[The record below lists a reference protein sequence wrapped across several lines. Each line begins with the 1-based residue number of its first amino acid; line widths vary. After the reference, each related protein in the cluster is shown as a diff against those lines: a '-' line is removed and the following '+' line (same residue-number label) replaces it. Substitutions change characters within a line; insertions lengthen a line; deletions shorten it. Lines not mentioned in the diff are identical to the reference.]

1 MSTLR
6 LVLASLWFYRRT
18 HLAALLGTAA
28 GAAVIGGALIV
39 GDSVR
44 ASLRELTLQRLGDV
58 DLALSGGRFVTD
70 GLIERLADG
79 EGFDQDDVAPA
90 LALRAG
96 LTAGEGD
103 SIRRVGGVNL
113 FGTDERL
120 WGLLETADVQRPE
133 AGEVVLN
140 GRVAEG
146 LGVVVGDEV
155 TISVEIPS
163 AVPRGNLLSNKDDA
177 TATVPLTVAAVLP
190 DTAGAA
196 RFDLNPAQQIPPVAY
211 ANLDGL
217 RDVLELS
224 PARPSRSIP
233 DGRTGRVN
241 AVFVRAGAAA
251 DAADVPGDDAA
262 QALTKTARAALTLD
276 DLRVKLVRNEER
288 GTLSLESDRMILEAP
303 LAAAAQQAA
312 QTAGLTASPRYVA
325 LANEITP
332 VGVPEAEIEDDERRS
347 AYFVVAGVEAHEW
360 ASGGRQPPELNEKSI
375 VLNEYLATEQLG
387 VTVDDK
393 VELEWY
399 SVDDGADAPER
410 SRIFTVSQIVPMDG
424 AAVDGTLTP
433 TVEGITDAATFNDWD
448 QPFEMDLDRVTT
460 ADDLYWEDYRA
471 LPKAFLPI
479 DRMRELFPSRYG
491 SSTSILYTAP
501 NGGRIEDFDAA
512 EERLTRALIEQL
524 DLRALGLAFAPVKA
538 QGLEAAAGT
547 TDFAGLFVGF
557 SLFLILSA
565 AILIALL
572 FRLGLE
578 RRASEVGLERAL
590 GLSPQAVRRLHLT
603 EGLIVVAVGGLVG
616 TAAAVGYAAL
626 MLWGLRT
633 LWVGAVG
640 TRFLFLS
647 MTPAS
652 LAIGFAISVA
662 LAAGAVWWGLRAL
675 RDTSVRALLAG
686 ETKGETEG
694 GGVWAQRVALGCGAI
709 AILLMA
715 ASLVGLVPNSEA
727 FAGFGWDVLA
737 FFSTGMLLLAAA
749 LGALGWWLSRRP
761 GGVPRSGFKLGLR
774 NAARERTRSVLTA
787 GLIACATFLLV
798 AVAAARKDPSAGLP
812 ELDSGNGGYL
822 LVAEAAAPLPF
833 NPSTPAGR
841 EELDLTGPAFES
853 IDDLAAFRVRP
864 GADAS
869 CLNLY
874 RTGLPTVLGV
884 PDSQIERGGFAFAD
898 TPAENPWKLLTEPLP
913 DANDGGGSTRST
925 LPVYPVLGDMN
936 TLQYS
941 LKLGVGDRIAV
952 PNDENPTAYFQVVG
966 QLDGSVFQGVLLTGE
981 ADFETLFP
989 TNDGWAYLLVDAP
1002 VESKTELAAALEG
1015 RLSGYGVDAEP
1026 VGERIASFLAVQNT
1040 YLSTFQALGGLGLLL
1055 GTLGLAAVMLRNVLE
1070 RRSELALLRAVGLG
1084 TRRIAG
1090 LVLTETA
1097 LLLVWGLASGT
1108 LAALLALWPHL
1119 SGRTADA
1126 PWLGG
1131 GLTLLAVF
1139 AAGMLASG
1147 WAVRAAVRTPIVAT
1161 LRGE

>member
-1 MSTLR
+1 MSSLR
-6 LVLASLWFYRRT
+6 LVARSLWFYRRT
-18 HLAALLGTAA
+18 HLAVLLGVAA
-28 GAAVIGGALIV
+28 GAAVIGGALVV

-44 ASLRELTLQRLGDV
+44 ASLRQLTLERLGEV

-70 GLIERLADG
+70 GFVEALSTSPQADDSVVAP
-79 EGFDQDDVAPA
+79 ETVAPA

-96 LTAGEGD
+96 LSAGGD
-103 SIRRVGGVNL
+103 DATRRVGSVNL

-120 WGLLETADVQRPE
+120 WGLLETHGVARPG
-133 AGEVVLN
+133 AGEIVLN
-140 GRVAEG
+140 ARVAEG
-146 LGVVVGDEV
+146 LGAGVDDEV

-163 AVPRGNLLSNKDDA
+163 AVPRGNLLADRDES
-177 TATVPLTVAAVLP
+177 TATVPLTVSAILP
-190 DTAGAA
+190 DEAGAS
-196 RFDLNPAQQIPPVAY
+196 RFDLNPAQQIPPVAF
-211 ANLDGL
+211 AELDTL
-217 RDVLELS
+217 RDLLEIS
-224 PARPSRSIP
+224 PVRPSRRNP
-233 DGRTGRVN
+233 GGRVGRVN
-241 AVFVRAGAAA
+241 AAFVSTAGDAVPGEAAA
-251 DAADVPGDDAA
+251 E
-262 QALTKTARAALTLD
+262 ALTAAARGGLTRD
-276 DLRVKLVRNEER
+276 DLRVTLKRNEPR
-288 GTLSLESDRMILEAP
+288 GMLSVESDRMILEPA
-303 LAAAAQQAA
+303 LAAAAQKAA
-312 QTAGLTASPRYVA
+312 GAAGLTASPRYVA
-325 LANEITP
+325 LANEMSP
-332 VGVPEAEIEDDERRS
+332 VGSDKHS
-347 AYFVVAGVEAHEW
+347 AYFVVAGL
-360 ASGGRQPPELNEKSI
+360 PPNAEGPRTLGVPDEGI
-375 VLNEYLATEQLG
+375 VLNEFLATEQLG
-387 VTVDDK
+387 VNVGDE
-393 VELEWY
+393 VELRWY
-399 SVDDGADAPER
+399 PVDDGADAPER
-410 SRIFTVSQIVPMDG
+410 TETFTVARIVPIDG
-424 AAVDGTLTP
+424 PTADPTLTP
-433 TVEGITDAATFNDWD
+433 TVQGVTDADTFADWD
-448 QPFEMDLDRVTT
+448 QPFDMDLDRVTP
-460 ADDLYWEDYRA
+460 ADETYWDDYRA
-471 LPKAFLPI
+471 LPKAFLPL
-479 DRMRELFPSRYG
+479 DRMRALFPSRYG
-491 SSTSILYTAP
+491 ESTSILLTGP
-501 NGGRIEDFDAA
+501 DGGPIADLDAA
-512 EERLTRALIEQL
+512 GERFTRALIEEV
-524 DLRALGLAFAPVKA
+524 DLRQLGLAFAPVKA
-538 QGLEAAAGT
+538 RGLEAAAGT

-557 SLFLILSA
+557 SLFLIASA

-578 RRASEVGLERAL
+578 RRAGEVGLERAL
-590 GLSPQAVRRLHLT
+590 GLGPKTVRRLHLA

-640 TRFLFLS
+640 TRFLFLAV
-647 MTPAS
+647 TPAS
-652 LAIGFAISVA
+652 LAIGFGVSVA

-675 RDTSVRALLAG
+675 RGTSVRALLAG
-686 ETKGETEG
+686 ETRGEVESTG
-694 GGVWAQRVALGCGAI
+694 AAAKWTALGCGAV
-709 AILLMA
+709 AATLMA
-715 ASLVGLVPNSEA
+715 AALAGTIPNREA
-727 FAGFGWDVLA
+727 FAGFGWDVIA
-737 FFSTGMLLLAAA
+737 FFLTGTLLLAAA
-749 LGALGWWLSRRP
+749 LGALGWWLARRP
-761 GGVPRSGFKLGLR
+761 GGVPRSSVKLGLR
-774 NAARERTRSVLTA
+774 NAARQRTRSVLTA

-798 AVAAARKDPSAGLP
+798 AVAAARKDPSAGPP

-833 NPSTPAGR
+833 DPSTASGR
-841 EELDLTGPAFES
+841 EELGLTGPPFEA
-853 IDDLAAFRVRP
+853 IDDLTACRVRP

-884 PDSQIERGGFAFAD
+884 PDAQIARGGFAFAD
-898 TPAENPWKLLTEPLP
+898 TPGENPWALLNQSLP
-913 DANDGGGSTRST
+913 NAPGPGGAGSGEGS

-941 LKLGVGDRIAV
+941 LKLGVGDRLPV
-952 PNDENPTAYFQVVG
+952 PNEENPVAYIEVVG
-966 QLDGSVFQGVLLTGE
+966 QLSGSVFQGVLLTGE
-981 ADFETLFP
+981 AHFERLFP
-989 TNDGWAYLLVDAP
+989 ANDGWAYLLIDAP
-1002 VESKTELAAALEG
+1002 VERREELAAALEG
-1015 RLSGYGVDAEP
+1015 RLSDFGVDAEP

-1070 RRSELALLRAVGLG
+1070 RRGELALLRAVGLG

>member
-1 MSTLR
+1 MSSLR

-18 HLAALLGTAA
+18 HLAVLLGVAA
-28 GAAVIGGALIV
+28 GAAVIGGALVV

-44 ASLRELTLQRLGDV
+44 ASLRQITLERLGEV

-70 GLIERLADG
+70 GFVDTLA
-79 EGFDQDDVAPA
+79 EGADAPATAAPA

-96 LTAGEGD
+96 LSAGEED
-103 SIRRVGGVNL
+103 AVRRVGSVNL

-120 WGLLETADVQRPE
+120 WGLLETAEVARPE
-133 AGEVVLN
+133 PGEIVLN
-140 GRVAEG
+140 ARVAEG
-146 LGVVVGDEV
+146 LGVSVGDDV

-163 AVPRGNLLSNKDDA
+163 AVPRGNLLANRDDS
-177 TATVPLTVAAVLP
+177 TATVPLTVSAVLP

-211 ANLDGL
+211 AELGEL
-217 RDVLELS
+217 RDLLALTPV
-224 PARPSRSIP
+224 RPSRRNP
-233 DGRTGRVN
+233 EGRVGRVN
-241 AVFVRAGAAA
+241 AVFVADPEGAGGEEVPGEDAA
-251 DAADVPGDDAA
+251 DA
-262 QALTKTARAALTLD
+262 LTKSARAGLTLD
-276 DLRVKLVRNEER
+276 DLRVKLVRNEAR
-288 GTLSLESDRMILEAP
+288 GTLSVESDRMILEAA
-303 LAAAAQQAA
+303 LAAAARDAA
-312 QTAGLTASPRYVA
+312 KAAGLTASPRYVA
-325 LANEITP
+325 LANEI
-332 VGVPEAEIEDDERRS
+332 VPADATTEEIDDENRRS
-347 AYFVVAGVEAHEW
+347 AYFVVAGVTADDVPAVREAGE
-360 ASGGRQPPELNEKSI
+360 NEI
-375 VLNEYLATEQLG
+375 VLNEFLANEQLG
-387 VTVDDK
+387 VQAGDEAT
-393 VELEWY
+393 LRWY
-399 SVDDGADAPER
+399 PVDDGADAPER
-410 SRIFTVSQIVPMDG
+410 SETFTVSAVVPIEG
-424 AAVDGTLTP
+424 AAADGTLTP
-433 TVEGITDAATFNDWD
+433 TVEGITDAATFADWD

-460 ADDLYWEDYRA
+460 EDEFYWDDYKA

-479 DRMRELFPSRYG
+479 ERMRELFPSRYG
-491 SSTSILYTAP
+491 SSTTVLLTGP
-501 NGGRIEDFDAA
+501 DGGPIEDFDAA
-512 EERLTRALIEQL
+512 EERFTAALLEGV
-524 DLRALGLAFAPVKA
+524 DLRQLGLAFGPVKA
-538 QGLEAAAGT
+538 QGLAAAAGT

-590 GLSPQAVRRLHLT
+590 GLGPKAVRRLHLT

-616 TAAAVGYAAL
+616 AAAAVGYAAL

-640 TRFLFLS
+640 TRFLFLDV
-647 MTPAS
+647 TPTS
-652 LAIGFAISVA
+652 LAIGFGVSVL
-662 LAAGAVWWGLRAL
+662 LAAAAVWWGLRAL
-675 RDTSVRALLAG
+675 RGASVRALLAG
-686 ETKGETEG
+686 ETGAEKEATGAA
-694 GGVWAQRVALGCGAI
+694 AQWIAVGCGGFA
-709 AILLMA
+709 AVLMLA
-715 ASLVGLVPNSEA
+715 ALAGLIPNAEA
-727 FAGFGWDVLA
+727 FAGFGWDVIA
-737 FFSTGMLLLAAA
+737 FFLTGMLLLAAA
-749 LGALGWWLSRRP
+749 LGALGWWLARRP
-761 GGVPRSGFKLGLR
+761 GGVPRSSVKLGLR
-774 NAARERTRSVLTA
+774 NAARQRTRSVLTA

-798 AVAAARKDPSAGLP
+798 AVAAARKDPSAAGP

-833 NPSTPAGR
+833 DPGTPSGR
-841 EELDLTGPAFES
+841 EELNLTGEPFEA
-853 IDDLAAFRVRP
+853 IDALTACRVRP

-898 TPAENPWKLLTEPLP
+898 TPGENPWELLKQELP
-913 DANDGGGSTRST
+913 DAPGPDGAP
-925 LPVYPVLGDMN
+925 LPVYPVLGDLN

-941 LKLGVGDRIAV
+941 LKLGVGDRLPV
-952 PNDENPTAYFQVVG
+952 PNEENPQAYFQVVG
-966 QLDGSVFQGVLLTGE
+966 QFDGSVFQGVLLTGE
-981 ADFETLFP
+981 ADFERLFP
-989 TNDGWAYLLVDAP
+989 TNDGWAYLLIDAP
-1002 VESKTELAAALEG
+1002 EDRQTELAAALEG

-1070 RRSELALLRAVGLG
+1070 RRGELALLRAVGLG
-1084 TRRIAG
+1084 TRKIAG

-1119 SGRTADA
+1119 SGRTADT

-1131 GLTLLAVF
+1131 ALTLLAVF

>member
-1 MSTLR
+1 MSSLR

-18 HLAALLGTAA
+18 HLAVLLGVAA
-28 GAAVIGGALIV
+28 GAAVIGGALVV

-44 ASLRELTLQRLGDV
+44 ASLRQITLDRLGEV

-70 GLIERLADG
+70 GLVESLAAG
-79 EGFDQDDVAPA
+79 ADDPATVAPA

-96 LTAGEGD
+96 LSAGED
-103 SIRRVGGVNL
+103 DAVRRVGSVNL

-120 WGLLETADVQRPE
+120 WGLLETAEVARPE
-133 AGEVVLN
+133 PGEIVLN
-140 GRVAEG
+140 TRVAEG
-146 LGVVVGDEV
+146 LGVAVGDDV

-163 AVPRGNLLSNKDDA
+163 AVPRGNLLADRDDS
-177 TATVPLTVAAVLP
+177 TATVPLTVSAVLP
-190 DTAGAA
+190 DSAGAA
-196 RFDLNPAQQIPPVAY
+196 RFDLNPAQQIPPVAF
-211 ANLDGL
+211 AELDTL
-217 RDVLELS
+217 RDLIGLTPV
-224 PARPSRSIP
+224 RPSRRNP
-233 DGRTGRVN
+233 EGRVGRVN
-241 AVFVRAGAAA
+241 AVFVAEAGDEAPGEEAAEALTASARAGM
-251 DAADVPGDDAA
+251 
-262 QALTKTARAALTLD
+262 TLD

-288 GTLSLESDRMILEAP
+288 GTLSVESDRMILEAP
-303 LAAAAQQAA
+303 LAAAARRAA
-312 QTAGLTASPRYVA
+312 EAAGMTASPRYVA
-325 LANEITP
+325 LANEI
-332 VGVPEAEIEDDERRS
+332 VPAGDNPDDKHS
-347 AYFVVAGVEAHEW
+347 AYFVVAGVERHAE
-360 ASGGRQPPELNEKSI
+360 APRGLGVTEEGI
-375 VLNEYLATEQLG
+375 VLNEFLATEQLG
-387 VTVDDK
+387 VQVGDQ
-393 VELEWY
+393 VELRWY
-399 SVDDGADAPER
+399 PVDDGADAPER
-410 SRIFTVSQIVPMDG
+410 SETFTVSAIVPVEG
-424 AAVDGTLTP
+424 AAADGTLTP
-433 TVEGITDAATFNDWD
+433 TVEGITDAATFADWD
-448 QPFEMDLDRVTT
+448 QPFDMDLSRVTP
-460 ADDLYWEDYRA
+460 ADETYWDDYKA

-479 DRMRELFPSRYG
+479 ERMRELFPSRYG
-491 SSTSILYTAP
+491 SSTSVLLTGP
-501 NGGRIEDFDAA
+501 EGGRIEDLDDA
-512 EERLTRALIEQL
+512 EQRFTQALIEEV
-524 DLRALGLAFAPVKA
+524 DLRALGLAFGPVKA
-538 QGLEAAAGT
+538 QGLAAAAGT

-590 GLSPQAVRRLHLT
+590 GLGPQAVRRLHLA

-616 TAAAVGYAAL
+616 AAAAVGYAAL

-640 TRFLFLS
+640 TRFLFLDV
-647 MTPAS
+647 TPTS
-652 LAIGFAISVA
+652 LAVGFGISVL
-662 LAAGAVWWGLRAL
+662 LAAGAVWWGLRVL
-675 RDTSVRALLAG
+675 RGVSVRSLLAG
-686 ETKGETEG
+686 ETSGEKESTG
-694 GGVWAQRVALGCGAI
+694 AWAKWTAVGCGAI
-709 AILLMA
+709 AAVLMIA
-715 ASLVGLVPNSEA
+715 ALAGQIPHSEA
-727 FAGFGWDVLA
+727 FAGFGWDVIS
-737 FFSTGMLLLAAA
+737 FFLTGMLLLAAA
-749 LGALGWWLSRRP
+749 LGALGWWLALQP
-761 GGVPRSGFKLGLR
+761 GGVPRTSVKLGLR
-774 NAARERTRSVLTA
+774 NAARQRTRSVLTA

-798 AVAAARKDPSAGLP
+798 AVAAARKDPSAGAP

-833 NPSTPAGR
+833 NPGTESGR
-841 EELDLTGPAFES
+841 QELNLTGAPFEA
-853 IDDLAAFRVRP
+853 IDALTACRVRP

-884 PDSQIERGGFAFAD
+884 PDAQIERGGFSFAD
-898 TPAENPWKLLTEPLP
+898 TPGDNPWELLKQELP
-913 DANDGGGSTRST
+913 DAPVTGGSTRST

-952 PNDENPTAYFQVVG
+952 PNDENPTAFFEVVG
-966 QLDGSVFQGVLLTGE
+966 QLDGSVFQGVLLTSE
-981 ADFETLFP
+981 AHFETLFP
-989 TNDGWAYLLVDAP
+989 ADDGWAYLLVDAP
-1002 VESKTELAAALEG
+1002 ENRQTELAAALEG

-1070 RRSELALLRAVGLG
+1070 RRGELALLRAVGLG

-1131 GLTLLAVF
+1131 ALTLLAVF